1 MATILRSSFI
11 VTLATISLQPS
22 SFFTLALVPPAQL
35 PPKIYTSASS
45 IPDPPPPIEPFIPSI
60 FDDALLSVF
69 RWTLQRQS
77 GVALP
82 DIPGFDGMMAE
93 LHELHRRSRGTDELE
108 RVSLQT
114 MTALAGP
121 IPFVYK
127 TFFARW
133 EATPAVLAWFAK
145 YLLPFLVGEMTLTS
159 TSSSSRDDDA
169 SIINNGNDNSN
180 VSGVGGGGG
189 GLLVERCR
197 VLEGSKCMGVCAKM
211 CKVPTERFFA
221 ERWGVPLSMEPNF
234 ETGACQLRFGVVP
247 LDVKDDPTIPPGC
260 LGRCPGAAVAT
271 LQGDGPVEMC

>member
-1 MATILRSSFI
+1 MAAILRSSFI
-11 VTLATISLQPS
+11 VTLATTFLHPS

-45 IPDPPPPIEPFIPSI
+45 IPDPPPPTDPFIPSI

-69 RWTLQRQS
+69 RWTLQQQS

-82 DIPGFDGMMAE
+82 NISGFDGMVAE

-121 IPFVYK
+121 IPIVYK

-159 TSSSSRDDDA
+159 TSSSHDDA
-169 SIINNGNDNSN
+169 SISNNNSN
-180 VSGVGGGGG
+180 GSGAVGG

-247 LDVKDDPTIPPGC
+247 LDVEDDPTIPPGC
-260 LGRCPGAAVAT
+260 LGRCPGAAVAA